1 MRVRPEAGAANAEY
15 AWRVTQHQ
23 NQSHG
28 FDSTPSKWCFCWQLT
43 LSGNNCLP
51 NPALSRHCSTPG
63 HLHPFP
69 NVPTRAAGRGQSAR
83 PAKGEFDRSVTSNTV
98 VTRAKQYLGRQLL
111 QRTFHEQRC
120 ASACVRI
127 GCQCLH
133 MLRGVEHELEGA
145 LSALQPLSHRRGL
158 RRKRRGSEQIGQQ
171 TGLMLLAATKQTDY
185 K

>member
-15 AWRVTQHQ
+15 AWRATQHR
-23 NQSHG
+23 NQWHG
-28 FDSTPSKWCFCWQLT
+28 SESTPSKWCFCWQPT
-43 LSGNNCLP
+43 LPGNNR
-51 NPALSRHCSTPG
+51 LSRHCSTPG

-69 NVPTRAAGRGQSAR
+69 NVPTRAAGRRQSAR
-83 PAKGEFDRSVTSNTV
+83 PAKGKFDRTVTSNTV

-111 QRTFHEQRC
+111 QRTFHEQRSV
-120 ASACVRI
+120 SACVRI
-127 GCQCLH
+127 SCQCLH

-158 RRKRRGSEQIGQQ
+158 RGKRRGSEQIGQQ
-171 TGLMLLAATKQTDY
+171 TGLMLLAATKQPDY